1 MNRGHRCDALTVI
14 LFFQFFAHFPFTVL
28 KTVSFPEEFFFFL
41 FWVPGRYGLINTLL
55 SSSHHFANKHAP
67 PPLLPSFYS
76 HDKRKIKR
84 MQRFFPFFSAKP
96 LYFLLERKRICCV
109 WEGGDNKERKIFE
122 NSNLLRLPSVSNEL
136 QTWVICQNIGRG
148 RQLRMKRRQGNVCSA
163 IFGVVSRDG

>member
-28 KTVSFPEEFFFFL
+28 KTVSFPEEFFLSLLGAWKVRFNKYTALFFTSL
-41 FWVPGRYGLINTLL
+41 CEQTC
-55 SSSHHFANKHAP
+55 P

-84 MQRFFPFFSAKP
+84 MQRFFPFFFVKP

-148 RQLRMKRRQGNVCSA
+148 RQLRMRRRRGNVCSA

>member
-1 MNRGHRCDALTVI
+1 MRRFNSDLIFSVFRP
-14 LFFQFFAHFPFTVL
+14 FPVYCTENGEL
-28 KTVSFPEEFFFFL
+28 SGRIFFFL

-67 PPLLPSFYS
+67 PPPSFYS

-84 MQRFFPFFSAKP
+84 MQRFFPFFSVKP